1 MPKVPSPSQEVIQ
14 SIDERPGNVNIGRI
28 TLVSTAPK
36 NSNKPKFK
44 SNGNRSPAKKKIVN
58 NIVSKSFNTNDPV
71 ESLTINSGP
80 NLNKAK
86 TQNTAPIILAIN
98 QMELGLNNVFKNSFF
113 TINFG
118 LKILVITLT
127 IAEVQ
132 IAIVIIKVN
141 ESPRD
146 LAKNFDNIATGIVI
160 SPLKLIGII
169 NRSTPIKDGRIKNND
184 DFNEN
189 PSLVKFFIPISFISK
204 KLIFIHRILF

>member
-58 NIVSKSFNTNDPV
+58 NIVSKSFSTNDPV

-86 TQNTAPIILAIN
+86 TQNTL
-98 QMELGLNNVFKNSFF
+98 Q
-113 TINFG
+113 
-118 LKILVITLT
+118 
-127 IAEVQ
+127 
-132 IAIVIIKVN
+132 
-141 ESPRD
+141 
-146 LAKNFDNIATGIVI
+146 
-160 SPLKLIGII
+160 
-169 NRSTPIKDGRIKNND
+169 
-184 DFNEN
+184 
-189 PSLVKFFIPISFISK
+189 
-204 KLIFIHRILF
+204 LF